1 VCYNLLYELGASP
14 QLESWNNGV
23 LEYWVLASGLQSLRL
38 RVVIVEIFY
47 WENEVEKASN
57 RLDVSY

>member
-1 VCYNLLYELGASP
+1 
-14 QLESWNNGV
+14 V
-23 LEYWVLASGLQSLRL
+23 LEYWVLASGLKGLRL

-47 WENEVEKASN
+47 WENEVEKVSN